1 MRRRQ
6 AGRLP
11 TAEKIHYRP
20 VRLQPRSEDHTSILC
35 DCLCECL
42 TRCRRQTLA
51 KTWVSSPPPEL
62 EPLTTLTS
70 FSRSLWSFP
79 FLFSQPPPGRR
90 VWGQLQPPGLEGP
103 ATGSRKEGCED
114 EVRRSQ
120 SRTRW
125 GRRYGAA
132 VPANAQ
138 VRAASGRGRGKAR
151 LGEGRLP
158 GYSVSIASVEAECR
172 PGRSRG
178 QLGVAR
184 MEGRAWVLR
193 RWAGGCCDRGP

>member
-20 VRLQPRSEDHTSILC
+20 VRLQPRSEDLTSILC
-35 DCLCECL
+35 DCPCECL

-114 EVRRSQ
+114 VVRRSQ

-138 VRAASGRGRGKAR
+138 VRAASGHGRGKAR

-158 GYSVSIASVEAECR
+158 GYSVGHAPVWRPSV
-172 PGRSRG
+172 GRGAAGSCSDG
-178 QLGVAR
+178 GSGLGP
-184 MEGRAWVLR
+184 ETL
-193 RWAGGCCDRGP
+193 GGWLL